1 MHICINLD
9 NVVITSFGTVIPKF
23 AFQVRV
29 KLGFAGGSR
38 EKIEIESE
46 NESIA
51 GDFGRSMIKRNWWQ
65 GLRQAELRAGM
76 AFYPVDAVQCF

>member
-1 MHICINLD
+1 MHIYINLD

-29 KLGFAGGSR
+29 KLGFTGDSR
-38 EKIEIESE
+38 EKIETESE

-51 GDFGRSMIKRNWWQ
+51 SDFGRSMLKRNWWQ
-65 GLRQAELRAGM
+65 GSRQAEPRAGL
-76 AFYPVDAVQCF
+76 AFYPIDTVQCF